1 MDWSQFCA
9 RLELGCC
16 SVGLISCGGEPPLA
30 ERQLINRGTQDRVWP
45 LAQFGTE
52 GPSGTGPRCP
62 TCGGG
67 GSAWRLTVAAS
78 QQGDSPEVFLASG
91 DTDRLSRVSL
101 RQNLQYPSIQDVMV
115 RRCRL
120 QDDLIVTVQR
130 DAQIELTPSLLGQ
143 RRAQE
148 DGVIKSDSCP
158 ELSDEGF
165 SNAAERNQPFV
176 KQRLQ
181 QT

>member
-1 MDWSQFCA
+1 M
-9 RLELGCC
+9 
-16 SVGLISCGGEPPLA
+16 
-30 ERQLINRGTQDRVWP
+30 
-45 LAQFGTE
+45 
-52 GPSGTGPRCP
+52 
-62 TCGGG
+62 
-67 GSAWRLTVAAS
+67 AAS